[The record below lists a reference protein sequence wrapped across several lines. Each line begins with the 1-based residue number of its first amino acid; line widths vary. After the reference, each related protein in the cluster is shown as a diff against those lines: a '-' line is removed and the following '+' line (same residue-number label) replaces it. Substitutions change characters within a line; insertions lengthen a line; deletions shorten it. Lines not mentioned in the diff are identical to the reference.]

1 MTAFDCRIATIPT
14 RRRADHAGLA
24 GLRARKGT
32 SMLLAPFSRPLA
44 CALVTSSL
52 ALGAAPA
59 LAADK
64 VTFQLDWLPGG
75 DKAPIYVCIHQGICA
90 DHDLD
95 VSINPGRGSSEA
107 ITFLSTGR
115 ADIGTGGIESVMA
128 AIALENAPIKAV
140 SSVYTRAPHA
150 FYTLKSSGIDSIEK
164 VRGQE
169 VVTSPFTSSNVFLPL
184 VLSEMGMTEDD
195 ITLTKADPGA
205 LGPMLMTGAADVMV
219 AWMTD
224 VTRYSNQAAEA
235 GHELN
240 IMPWSTGGL
249 DLYGLVLISSDK
261 FLEERPEVA
270 KRFVDAYR
278 ESVKFTYEN
287 PELAAESVVAMVP
300 ELQMENVVG
309 SVKDMLV
316 LAFNEVTEA
325 DGQGALTSDRLVQT
339 WDWVSKA
346 QDLDPAALE
355 PEAIVDRRFLS
366 GM

>member
-1 MTAFDCRIATIPT
+1 MSRPNVS
-14 RRRADHAGLA
+14 R
-24 GLRARKGT
+24 
-32 SMLLAPFSRPLA
+32 LLASAVLA
-44 CALVTSSL
+44 TALS
-52 ALGAAPA
+52 AAPA

-75 DKAPIYVCIHQGICA
+75 DKAPIFVCVHSGICA
-90 DHDLD
+90 EHGLD
-95 VSINPGRGSSEA
+95 VTINPGRGSSEA
-107 ITFLSTGR
+107 ITFLSTGQS
-115 ADIGTGGIESVMA
+115 DIGTGGIEAVMA
-128 AIALENAPIKAV
+128 AVARENAPVKVV
-140 SSVYTRAPHA
+140 SSIYTRAPHA
-150 FYTLKSSGIDSIEK
+150 FYTLKSSGIDTLEA
-164 VRGQE
+164 VRGHE

-184 VLSEMGMTEDD
+184 VLAEMGMSEDD

-205 LGPMLMTGAADVMV
+205 LGPMLMTGAADVMI

-224 VTRYSNQAAEA
+224 VTRYTNQAKEA

-249 DLYGLVLISSDK
+249 DLYGLVLIASDT
-261 FLEERPEVA
+261 FMEERPEVA
-270 KRFVDAYR
+270 QRFVDAYR
-278 ESVKFTYEN
+278 ASVKFTYEN

-325 DGQGALTSDRLVQT
+325 DGQGALTPARLAQT
-339 WDWVSKA
+339 WEWVSKA
-346 QDLDPAALE
+346 QDLPMDALDPE
-355 PEAIVDRRFLS
+355 SIVDRRFLS

>member
-1 MTAFDCRIATIPT
+1 MSRPT
-14 RRRADHAGLA
+14 LSR
-24 GLRARKGT
+24 
-32 SMLLAPFSRPLA
+32 LLASAVLA
-44 CALVTSSL
+44 TGTALS
-52 ALGAAPA
+52 AAPA
-59 LAADK
+59 LAADA

-75 DKAPIYVCIHQGICA
+75 DKAPIFVCIHRGICA
-90 DHDLD
+90 EHGLD
-95 VSINPGRGSSEA
+95 VTINPGRGSSEA
-107 ITFLSTGR
+107 ITFLSTGQS
-115 ADIGTGGIESVMA
+115 DIGTGGIEAVMA
-128 AIALENAPIKAV
+128 AVARENAPVKVV
-140 SSVYTRAPHA
+140 SSIYTRAPHA
-150 FYTLKSSGIDSIEK
+150 FYTLKSSGIDSLEE

-184 VLSEMGMTEDD
+184 VLAEMGMSEAD

-205 LGPMLMTGAADVMV
+205 LGPMLMTGAADVMI

-224 VTRYSNQAAEA
+224 VTRYTNQAREA

-249 DLYGLVLISSDK
+249 DLYGLVLISSDR
-261 FLEERPEVA
+261 FMAERPEVA
-270 KRFVDAYR
+270 QRFVDAYR
-278 ESVKFTYEN
+278 ASVKFTHEN

-325 DGQGALTSDRLVQT
+325 DGQGALTPERLAQT
-339 WDWVSKA
+339 WEWVAKA
-346 QDLDPAALE
+346 QDLPMDALD

>member
-1 MTAFDCRIATIPT
+1 MSRPIVS
-14 RRRADHAGLA
+14 R
-24 GLRARKGT
+24 
-32 SMLLAPFSRPLA
+32 LLASAALA
-44 CALVTSSL
+44 TALT
-52 ALGAAPA
+52 AAPA

-75 DKAPIYVCIHQGICA
+75 DKAPIFVCIHQGICA
-90 DHDLD
+90 EHGLD
-95 VSINPGRGSSEA
+95 VTINPGRGSSEA
-107 ITFLSTGR
+107 ITFLSTGQS
-115 ADIGTGGIESVMA
+115 DIGTGGIEAVMA
-128 AIALENAPIKAV
+128 AVARENAPVKVV
-140 SSVYTRAPHA
+140 SSIYTRAPHA
-150 FYTLKSSGIDSIEK
+150 FYTLKSSGIDTLEA
-164 VRGQE
+164 VRGKE

-184 VLSEMGMTEDD
+184 VLSELGMSEDD

-205 LGPMLMTGAADVMV
+205 LGPMLMTGAADVMI

-224 VTRYSNQAAEA
+224 VTRYTNQAREA
-235 GHELN
+235 GQELN

-249 DLYGLVLISSDK
+249 DLYGLVLISSDT

-270 KRFVDAYR
+270 QRFVDAYR
-278 ESVKFTYEN
+278 ASVKFTYEN
-287 PELAAESVVAMVP
+287 PELAAESVAAIVP

-325 DGQGALTSDRLVQT
+325 DGQGALTPERLAQT
-339 WDWVSKA
+339 WDWVAKA
-346 QDLDPAALE
+346 QGLEPDALD

>member
-1 MTAFDCRIATIPT
+1 MSRSPFPSALASAFVA
-14 RRRADHAGLA
+14 
-24 GLRARKGT
+24 
-32 SMLLAPFSRPLA
+32 
-44 CALVTSSL
+44 SSL
-52 ALGAAPA
+52 ALAAAPA

-75 DKAPIYVCIHQGICA
+75 DKAPIYVCVHQGICA
-90 DHDLD
+90 EHDLD
-95 VSINPGRGSSEA
+95 VTINPGRGSSEA
-107 ITFLSTGR
+107 ITFLSTGQS
-115 ADIGTGGIESVMA
+115 DIGTGGIEAVMA
-128 AIALENAPIKAV
+128 AVARENAPVKAV
-140 SSVYTRAPHA
+140 ASVYTRAPHA
-150 FYTLKSSGIDSIEK
+150 FYTLKSSGIDSLEA
-164 VRGQE
+164 VRGKE

-184 VLSEMGMTEDD
+184 VLSELGMSEED

-205 LGPMLMTGAADVMV
+205 LGPMLMTGAADVMI

-270 KRFVDAYR
+270 QRFIDAYR
-278 ESVKFTYEN
+278 QSVKFTYEN

-316 LAFNEVTEA
+316 LAFNEVTVT
-325 DGQGALTSDRLVQT
+325 DGQGALTAERLAQT
-339 WDWVSKA
+339 WDFVSKA
-346 QDLDPAALE
+346 QELDPASLD